1 MANIEFSA
9 PEQIN
14 NQYDVTSAADI
25 YSMAQV
31 MYWYVFGTI
40 NRGTGAKCISQE
52 YKWKNAYIYDQVIS
66 KSLRND
72 PSERFQ
78 SIDDIK
84 DFIDNESYEIDSIED
99 MRKFHRSVLSVV
111 PEFYN
116 HPFVIRDKSMT

>member
-14 NQYDVTSAADI
+14 NQYDVTPASDI

-52 YKWKNAYIYDQVIS
+52 YKWKKAYYLTYPLQI
-66 KSLRND
+66 
-72 PSERFQ
+72 
-78 SIDDIK
+78 
-84 DFIDNESYEIDSIED
+84 
-99 MRKFHRSVLSVV
+99 
-111 PEFYN
+111 
-116 HPFVIRDKSMT
+116 